1 MVDVEVEM
9 AKFGMTSGVLDVD
22 DVVVVFVV
30 VVVVLV
36 VVVVVAVVVVVV
48 VVVAVVVVVVGC
60 WLLVVGCF
68 DTYVLQMELL
78 SALNTSRLN
87 LNRSI
92 AYKKKLTLQT

>member
-22 DVVVVFVV
+22 DVVVVF
-30 VVVVLV
+30 
-36 VVVVVAVVVVVV
+36 VVV